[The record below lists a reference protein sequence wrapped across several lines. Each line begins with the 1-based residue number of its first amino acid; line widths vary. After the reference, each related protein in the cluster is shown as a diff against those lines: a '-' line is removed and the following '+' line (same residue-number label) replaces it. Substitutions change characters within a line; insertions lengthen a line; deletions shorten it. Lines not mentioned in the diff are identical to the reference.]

1 MATVDHRLI
10 EVRGAWNAWRTAE
23 VRIGNLFNIH
33 WFQPAGAPRPMVHA
47 YTFCSDIVTGDIPH
61 ACADSP
67 GRHRLL
73 VCVLKRSAS
82 PALYNEL
89 ARIADLEPQLLHV
102 PALARPTNIGHST
115 PHAR

>member
-1 MATVDHRLI
+1 MAARDERLI

-23 VRIGNLFNIH
+23 VRIGSLLDVH

-61 ACADSP
+61 DCGSTP
-67 GRHRLL
+67 GSHRLL

-82 PALYNEL
+82 PELYVDL
-89 ARIADLEPQLLHV
+89 VRRADASLKISHV
-102 PALARPTNIGHST
+102 AGLTGVARPFQAVRAS
-115 PHAR
+115 